1 MQNLRKEE
9 TEMPKDKITVV
20 ITNRQK
26 DVQIPT
32 GLRMLVRRCCTATL
46 KTEEFEGPAEISVS
60 FVNNAQI
67 RELNA
72 QYRDKDIETDVLS
85 FGLCGED
92 GKYDIDPETG
102 AQLLGDVVISM
113 ERAVEQANIYG
124 HSLQREVGYLTCH
137 SVLHLLGYDHEDN
150 LERIRMREKEE
161 HVMELLGLPASS
173 SYVVDEE

>member
-1 MQNLRKEE
+1 M
-9 TEMPKDKITVV
+9 TTDKIRVV
-20 ITNRQK
+20 ITNSQK
-26 DVQIPT
+26 EVKIPT
-32 GLRMLVRRCCTATL
+32 GMRMLVRRCCNAVL
-46 KTEEFEGPAEISVS
+46 KMEKFEGPAEISVT
-60 FVNNAQI
+60 FVNNEQI
-67 RELNA
+67 KELNA
-72 QYRDKDIETDVLS
+72 QYRNKDIETDVLS

-150 LERIRMREKEE
+150 MERIRMREKEE
-161 HVMELLGLPASS
+161 LVMDLLGLPASS